1 MNKTDRVA
9 SGIVDRVLHG
19 VRATRNQLHY
29 APVITLVVDTLTH
42 VIMNF
47 SIQKTFEQK
56 FYRNRF
62 HENKMLLANS
72 FSKGST
78 YSFSEA
84 SDYYIDDA
92 PEYRITSLAS
102 DFKELTAQP
111 CLTLRVP
118 VKEVVEAHFTQIGII
133 LPPSRPLWR
142 QAHPSPKNAPF
153 GEAWRHGGGHLPR
166 G

>member
-9 SGIVDRVLHG
+9 SAVVDIVLHG
-19 VRATRNQLHY
+19 VQATRNQLHY

-42 VIMNF
+42 VILNF
-47 SIQKTFEQK
+47 SIQKKFEHK
-56 FYRNRF
+56 YYRNSF
-62 HENKMLLANS
+62 HENKTLLANS

-84 SDYYIDDA
+84 RDYYIDNA

-111 CLTLRVP
+111 CLTFRNP
-118 VKEVVEAHFTQIGII
+118 VKGAVEVHFTQIDII

-142 QAHPSPKNAPF
+142 QAHPSPKNPPF